1 MSNLVRLAVAFGA
14 GALVM
19 YLFDPVTGRRRRTWA
34 QAEIEGLSPVR
45 SSRTIDRLREAAAEV
60 RAEAASAVRADE
72 RLQARVRSKLAH
84 LVDRPGDVGVD
95 VDNGLVVLSGHVK
108 VSELD
113 ALIDA
118 VAAITGV
125 EEVQSQLTTRLGPP
139 AASGEERSRH

>member
-19 YLFDPVTGRRRRTWA
+19 YLFDPVTGRRRRALA
-34 QAEIEGLSPVR
+34 QAEMSGLVPTR
-45 SSRTIDRLREAAAEV
+45 SGTVDRLRRVAAEARWQV
-60 RAEAASAVRADE
+60 ASESVGNE
-72 RLQARVRSKLAH
+72 RLQARVRSKVARM
-84 LVDRPGDVGVD
+84 VERPGQVGVD

-118 VAAITGV
+118 VAAVPGV
-125 EEVQSQLTTRLGPP
+125 VEVESHLTTHVGPP
-139 AASGEERSRH
+139 EATGEDLSRH